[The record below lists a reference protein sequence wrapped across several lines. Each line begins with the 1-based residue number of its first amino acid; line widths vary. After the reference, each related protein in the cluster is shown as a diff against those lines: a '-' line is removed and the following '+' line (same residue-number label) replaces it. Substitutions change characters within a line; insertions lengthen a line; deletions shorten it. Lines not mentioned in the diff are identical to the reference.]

1 LEYLPDF
8 TAGISRMQESNGFSG
23 YNAKLLLSVP
33 LYFWKQKSLIRS
45 ARSAVEEM
53 KNHYETARNNVRVDL
68 RDVHSKLNN
77 AVRTARLYESSIL
90 PRSKNALRVVESGY
104 LAGKNGFLD
113 LLDIEKRLLMEEL
126 HYLKSLE
133 KYARALVDLERI
145 VGLDLRTS
153 SILEERKP

>member
-1 LEYLPDF
+1 
-8 TAGISRMQESNGFSG
+8 
-23 YNAKLLLSVP
+23 
-33 LYFWKQKSLIRS
+33 
-45 ARSAVEEM
+45 M

-113 LLDIEKRLLMEEL
+113 LLDIEKRVLMEEL
-126 HYLKSLE
+126 HYFKSLE

-153 SILEERKP
+153 SILVLVI